1 LNFFNRCKKYIV
13 IAAISGTI
21 GVSYVY
27 ITDNKPNAYEVC
39 VGDKIVAYIKEDN
52 NAIDAVRAIG
62 EEVEKRFGSSEL
74 KSILTFNRAQVT
86 NSFITDK
93 SKLRNAVL
101 TNASIEV
108 EAYALL
114 SDGKEIAIVGN
125 EAEGKQVLDKLREY
139 YLAKSGI
146 AVKESKIKN
155 NITYSKKKGIL
166 SKIQDVDKIVEAIID
181 VNSKAKKPIVSV
193 ELVGTTETKQTISPP
208 TTITYSDDMLVGQS
222 KVTSSGKEGQKL
234 VVKEVV
240 IENNKIMSSK
250 FISEKAI
257 TAAQEKVIVKGKK
270 TAAATSKTLL
280 ASPSR
285 GTISSNF
292 GMRWGK
298 MHEGMD
304 IAAPVGQPI
313 LAALDGTVT
322 FAGWQN
328 GYGNFIK
335 LKHSG
340 GVETAYGHC
349 SKIEVKVG
357 ESVEKGEK
365 IGEVGSTGNS
375 TGPHLHFEVLV
386 NGQQK
391 NPAGYL
397 K

>member
-13 IAAISGTI
+13 IAAVSVTI

-52 NAIDAVRAIG
+52 NAIDAIRAIG

-208 TTITYSDDMLVGQS
+208 TTITYSDDMPVGQS

-234 VVKEVV
+234 VVKEIV
-240 IENNKIMSSK
+240 IENNKIMSSR
-250 FISEKAI
+250 FISEKVI

-270 TAAATSKTLL
+270 TAAATSKALL

>member
-1 LNFFNRCKKYIV
+1 LNFFNRCKKYII
-13 IAAISGTI
+13 IAAVSGTI
-21 GVSYVY
+21 GMSYVY

-52 NAIDAVRAIG
+52 NAIDAVRALG

-74 KSILTFNRAQVT
+74 KNILTFNKAQVA

-93 SKLRNAVL
+93 SKLRNVVL
-101 TNASIEV
+101 NNASIEV

-139 YLAKSGI
+139 YSAKSLI
-146 AVKESKIKN
+146 TVKESKIKN
-155 NITYSKKKGIL
+155 NITYSKKKDKL
-166 SKIQDVDKIVEAIID
+166 SRIQDVDKIVEAVID
-181 VNSKAKKPIVSV
+181 ANSKAKKPVITV
-193 ELVGTTETKQTISPP
+193 ETIGNTETKQAIALP
-208 TTITYSDDMLVGQS
+208 TTITYSNDMLVGQS
-222 KVTSSGKEGQKL
+222 KVTSVGKEGQKL
-234 VVKEVV
+234 VVKQVV
-240 IENNKIMSSK
+240 MENSKPVSSK
-250 FISEKAI
+250 FISEKTI
-257 TAAQEKVIVKGKK
+257 TKAQEKIIVKGKK
-270 TAAATSKTLL
+270 AVAATSNTLL

-285 GTISSNF
+285 GVISSSF

-298 MHEGMD
+298 MHKGMD
-304 IAAPVGQPI
+304 IAAPTGQPI
-313 LAALDGTVT
+313 LAALEGTVT
-322 FAGWQN
+322 YAGWMS

-349 SKIEVKVG
+349 SKIGVKVG
-357 ESVEKGEK
+357 DSVKKGEK
-365 IGEVGSTGNS
+365 IGEVGNTGNS

-386 NGQQK
+386 NGEQR
-391 NPAGYL
+391 NPVGYL

>member
-1 LNFFNRCKKYIV
+1 MNFFNRCKKYII
-13 IAAISGTI
+13 IAAVSGTI

-52 NAIDAVRAIG
+52 NAVDAVRALG

-74 KSILTFNRAQVT
+74 KNILTFNKAQVA

-93 SKLRNAVL
+93 SKLRNVVL
-101 TNASIEV
+101 SNASIEIEV
-108 EAYALL
+108 YALL

-139 YLAKSGI
+139 YSAKSLI
-146 AVKESKIKN
+146 TVKESKIKN
-155 NITYSKKKGIL
+155 NITYSKKKDML
-166 SKIQDVDKIVEAIID
+166 SRIQDVDKIVEAVIEA
-181 VNSKAKKPIVSV
+181 NSKKPIITV
-193 ELVGTTETKQTISPP
+193 ETIGNTEIKQAIAPP
-208 TTITYSDDMLVGQS
+208 TTITYSNDMLVGQS
-222 KVTSSGKEGQKL
+222 KVTSGGKEGQKL

-240 IENNKIMSSK
+240 MENNKIMSSK
-250 FISEKAI
+250 FISEKVI
-257 TAAQEKVIVKGKK
+257 TAAQEKIIVKGKK
-270 TAAATSKTLL
+270 AAAVTSKTLL
-280 ASPSR
+280 SSPSR
-285 GTISSNF
+285 GTISSSF

-298 MHEGMD
+298 MHEGLD
-304 IAAPVGQPI
+304 IAAPTGQPI

-357 ESVEKGEK
+357 ESVKKGEK

-386 NGQQK
+386 NGVQK